1 MYWNDLRELE
11 REIKILANRIKRRIN
26 CDLIFI
32 NLFNLKIYNR
42 NIENK
47 KDITRVKDKNEKK
60 IIIDMISKQF
70 VFKLEDL
77 KLR

>member
-1 MYWNDLRELE
+1 FSLE
-11 REIKILANRIKRRIN
+11 SEIKILANKIKKKIN

-32 NLFNLKIYNR
+32 NLFNLKTYNK

-70 VFKLEDL
+70 VFKLEDV
-77 KLR
+77 KAR